1 MSTIVSER
9 APAVSERLAP
19 PERIL
24 LAQRLSLIGE
34 TPQVGMGAAAKRATD
49 FLVAVVMLAIAAVPM
64 LVISVLILLDDGWPV
79 IFAQE
84 RLGKKGRPFTMYK
97 FRSMRKDAEERLH
110 EVLEHNHIQDG
121 PTFKLKDDPRMT
133 RMGRF
138 LRRTSLDELPQL
150 WNVVLGNMSLV
161 GPRPPLAD
169 EVIGYEDWQLRRL
182 AATPG
187 MTGLWQVSGRSDL
200 SFNEMVQID
209 VTYVES
215 WSLGQDLVLLVKT
228 PSAVLNGKGAY

>member
-19 PERIL
+19 PERVL
-24 LAQRLSLIGE
+24 LAQRLALVGE
-34 TPQVGMGAAAKRATD
+34 TRQVGAGAAMKRSID
-49 FLVAVVMLAIAAVPM
+49 FLAAAVVLAIAAVPM
-64 LVISVLILLDDGWPV
+64 LLISVLILLDDGWPI

-84 RLGKKGRPFTMYK
+84 RLGKHGKRFTMFK

-110 EVLEHNHIQDG
+110 EVLERNHIQDG
-121 PTFKLKDDPRMT
+121 PAFKLKDDPRMT
-133 RMGRF
+133 RVGRA

-150 WNVVLGNMSLV
+150 WNVMLGTMSLV

-169 EVIGYEDWQLRRL
+169 EVIEYEDWQLRRL

-200 SFNEMVQID
+200 SFREMAQID
-209 VTYVES
+209 ISYVDD
-215 WSLGQDLVLLVKT
+215 WSLGMDLAILAKT
-228 PSAVLNGKGAY
+228 PAAVVNGKGAY